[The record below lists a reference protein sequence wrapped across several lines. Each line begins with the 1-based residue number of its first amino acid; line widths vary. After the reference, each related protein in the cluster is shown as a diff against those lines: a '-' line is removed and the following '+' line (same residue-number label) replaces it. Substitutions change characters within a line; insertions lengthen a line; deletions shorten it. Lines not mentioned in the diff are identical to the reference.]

1 MLRLETIVR
10 KLTGR
15 YADPAWFEAARK
27 GDVASLRAM
36 LERGAKV
43 NARDDH
49 DDTALTW
56 AATQGHAQACR
67 LLLGAGAD
75 ADARQYDGATAL
87 MLAAD
92 RGHLDV
98 VEALVEAK
106 ADLNLK
112 HPGEYISALDFA
124 ARAGHKPIVDYLDAH
139 GASWR

>member
-1 MLRLETIVR
+1 MSLGTLVK

-27 GDVASLRAM
+27 GDVDAVGAM
-36 LERGAKV
+36 IARGAKLD
-43 NARDDH
+43 ARDDH

-56 AATQGHAQACR
+56 AAVEGRPEVAR
-67 LLLGAGAD
+67 ILLEAGAD
-75 ADARQYDGATAL
+75 PDLRQYEGATAL

-98 VEALVEAK
+98 VRELVDAK
-106 ADLNLK
+106 AYLNLK
-112 HPGEYISALDFA
+112 HPGDYITALDFA
-124 ARAGHKPIVDYLDAH
+124 ARAGHKAVVDFLDES

>member
-1 MLRLETIVR
+1 LSLATLVKKI
-10 KLTGR
+10 TGR
-15 YADPAWFEAARK
+15 YGDPAWFQAARE
-27 GDVASLRAM
+27 GDVDALCAM

-43 NARDDH
+43 DARDEH

-56 AATQGHAQACR
+56 AAVEGRADIAR
-67 LLLGAGAD
+67 ALLEAGAD
-75 ADARQYDGATAL
+75 PDLRQYEGATAL

-98 VEALVEAK
+98 VQALVAAK

-124 ARAGHKPIVDYLDAH
+124 ARAGHKQIVEFLDDS